1 MKSFI
6 ASTLAAIA
14 LAIKVKD
21 TTQTDAAPATTDKII
36 DLEDWEWEGKGLYY
50 CLDSHGEE
58 DGVVSLLELV
68 GGMMEGVERGVIP

>member
-21 TTQTDAAPATTDKII
+21 TTQTDAAPGTTDMP
-36 DLEDWEWEGKGLYY
+36 DLEDWEWEAMGLYY

-68 GGMMEGVERGVIP
+68 GGMMAGVEEGIIP